1 MEVYV
6 VELKAPFAEPL
17 MTDSDPLTNLWG
29 YLVLYA
35 PEVGG
40 RIIPHNNSRL
50 FYGPTAFGYLPVS
63 LSPLGVVRQTIVRRP
78 RVRMEP

>member
-1 MEVYV
+1 MA
-6 VELKAPFAEPL
+6 ELKAPFTALL
-17 MTDSDPLTNLWG
+17 MTDPDPLTNLWG

-50 FYGPTAFGYLPVS
+50 FYGPTAFDYLPVS
-63 LSPLGVVRQTIVRRP
+63 LLPLGLVRQSVVRRP
-78 RVRMEP
+78 RVRTGP